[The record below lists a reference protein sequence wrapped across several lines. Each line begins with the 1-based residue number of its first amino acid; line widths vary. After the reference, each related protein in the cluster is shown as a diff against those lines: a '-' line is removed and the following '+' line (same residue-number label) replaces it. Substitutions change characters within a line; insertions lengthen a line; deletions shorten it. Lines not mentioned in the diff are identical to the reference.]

1 MTNAAYRT
9 TPGSSDLRRARLR
22 RVCRAARGDRPRAP
36 TALARLR
43 GQGGVSRRV
52 RHPARARSAGRN
64 PRPTRSSSSFPPP
77 RRRTPRFR
85 GTSGCAGSAS
95 SQDGRAGYRNAR
107 RSAPRSSTNG
117 AASCSSA
124 TATNTGDWW
133 VTPGGGREAGEADE
147 QTLRRELE
155 EEIGLVGFDL
165 GPLLWELRR
174 LDAAGARFRELSLPR
189 LPRACRSL
197 RAAASHRGARGSLVL
212 ACGAEDGVDA
222 AARSRGAAQLRQRFV
237 IGVRRSRPNA
247 FGRSRTPG
255 GACRRLYSAR
265 SMSATARATTSGS
278 KPSALSSSSER
289 SSST

>member
-1 MTNAAYRT
+1 MIC
-9 TPGSSDLRRARLR
+9 G
-22 RVCRAARGDRPRAP
+22 AP
-36 TALARLR
+36 T
-43 GQGGVSRRV
+43 S
-52 RHPARARSAGRN
+52 PARPSASKGSPASCGRGGS
-64 PRPTRSSSSFPPP
+64 PSSA
-77 RRRTPRFR
+77 RRRTAAPSAARPELGLQEQTLGDTKLFVLPSTSPANAAVPWDERLRWFR
-85 GTSGCAGSAS
+85 ELAGRESGLPERQTIRAAVV
-95 SQDGRAGYRNAR
+95 DERGRILLLRYGDEY
-107 RSAPRSSTNG
+107 
-117 AASCSSA
+117 
-124 TATNTGDWW
+124 GDWW

-165 GPLLWELRR
+165 GPLLWELRGWTP
-174 LDAAGARFRELSLPR
+174 AGARFRELSLPR
-189 LPRACRSL
+189 LPRSCRSL

-212 ACGAEDGVDA
+212 ACGPEVGVDA
-222 AARSRGAAQLRQRFV
+222 AARSRGAAQLRQRLV

>member
-1 MTNAAYRT
+1 MGKEAYRGAFGTRPELGLQEGTLGDTKLFVLPSTSPANAAV
-9 TPGSSDLRRARLR
+9 PWDERLR
-22 RVCRAARGDRPRAP
+22 WFRELAGRESGLPERQTIRAAVVDERGRI
-36 TALARLR
+36 LLLR
-43 GQGGVSRRV
+43 YG
-52 RHPARARSAGRN
+52 
-64 PRPTRSSSSFPPP
+64 
-77 RRRTPRFR
+77 
-85 GTSGCAGSAS
+85 
-95 SQDGRAGYRNAR
+95 DEY
-107 RSAPRSSTNG
+107 
-117 AASCSSA
+117 
-124 TATNTGDWW
+124 GDWW

-165 GPLLWELRR
+165 GPLLWELRGWTR
-174 LDAAGARFRELSLPR
+174 QEPGFGSFLSRVYLVR
-189 LPRACRSL
+189 VASL

-212 ACGAEDGVDA
+212 ACGPEDGVDA